1 MSRLLPLLAER
12 RSIRRFEDR
21 PVPAEVVAEIIE
33 AALRTPSSRSLNP
46 WEFIVV
52 TEREQLERLAQ
63 AKPHGASFLKS
74 AALAVVICADPQRC
88 DVWIED
94 AAIAT
99 FAIHLAAAD
108 LGLGSCWVQIRKRMH
123 DDDQSAAQFIAGEL
137 NLPDG
142 LEVLAAVAIG
152 YPQETKKGHAKESL
166 PFDKVHRGQFGQP
179 YSGA

>member
-21 PVPAEVVAEIIE
+21 PVPAEMVAQIVE
-33 AALRTPSSRSLNP
+33 AALRSPSSRSLNP
-46 WEFIVV
+46 WEFVVV
-52 TEREQLERLAQ
+52 TEREQLERLAR
-63 AKPHGASFLKS
+63 AKPHGGSFLKS
-74 AALAVVICADPQRC
+74 APLAIVICADPQRC

-99 FAIHLAAAD
+99 FAIHLAATD
-108 LGLGSCWVQIRKRMH
+108 LGLGSCWVQIRKRNH
-123 DDDQSAAQFIAGEL
+123 ADNQSAAQFIAGEL

-152 YPQETKKGHAKESL
+152 YPSESKKGHAKASL
-166 PFDKVHRGQFGQP
+166 PYDKVHQGQFGQRW
-179 YSGA
+179 GA